1 MGDVKTGTGVQVL
14 VVDDNP
20 DAADSL
26 GVLLRQWGYEVEIF
40 YDGPAALARAQA
52 VRPQCMLVDIGLPKV
67 NGYEIARKIRARPE
81 LADTKL
87 IAVTAYQDEPAARR
101 AGFDYYFG
109 KPADLNKVA
118 QLLRVILSDPST
130 SDQ

>member
-26 GVLLRQWGYEVEIF
+26 GVLLRQWGYDAEIF
-40 YDGPAALARAQA
+40 YDGQAALARAQA
-52 VRPQCMLVDIGLPKV
+52 APPQCMLVDIGLPKL

-87 IAVTAYQDEPAARR
+87 IAVTAYKDEPAARR
-101 AGFDYYFG
+101 AGFDYYFA
-109 KPADLNKVA
+109 KPADLNKLA
-118 QLLRVILSDPST
+118 QLLRVILSDHS